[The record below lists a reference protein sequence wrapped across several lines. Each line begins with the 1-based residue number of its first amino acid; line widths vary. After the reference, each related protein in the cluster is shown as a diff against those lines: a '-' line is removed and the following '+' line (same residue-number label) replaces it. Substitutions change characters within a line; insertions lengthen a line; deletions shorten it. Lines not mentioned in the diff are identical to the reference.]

1 MIYCNEKLFFHRTVN
16 ATGQTQNASFL
27 YDCIRK
33 VVVDDIGVDRV
44 MQIVTD
50 NGSNYKKACAQITRE
65 FPKIFW
71 QPCAAHTINL
81 LLRSIGKLTD
91 VERVISSAQRIC
103 KFCNHNNLRAEM
115 KRNIGGELYRWNATR
130 FGTIFIFLQSFWDR
144 KDKFRQWMASEEWAN
159 SRYNGDAEYIYADE
173 CLSCR
178 QWWENIKWV
187 LELVSPIYSLLRYA
201 DSQKIGTV
209 SGFIPL
215 VIFCRDMLEV
225 YMEGHKELKNI
236 LALLDSR
243 VKSMCQNTLMLAGTE
258 LLSIYLSLS
267 VIYSHFTAV
276 IHSYMKSSCP

>member
-1 MIYCNEKLFFHRTVN
+1 
-16 ATGQTQNASFL
+16 
-27 YDCIRK
+27 
-33 VVVDDIGVDRV
+33 
-44 MQIVTD
+44 
-50 NGSNYKKACAQITRE
+50 
-65 FPKIFW
+65 
-71 QPCAAHTINL
+71 
-81 LLRSIGKLTD
+81 
-91 VERVISSAQRIC
+91 
-103 KFCNHNNLRAEM
+103 
-115 KRNIGGELYRWNATR
+115 
-130 FGTIFIFLQSFWDR
+130 
-144 KDKFRQWMASEEWAN
+144 
-159 SRYNGDAEYIYADE
+159 
-173 CLSCR
+173 
-178 QWWENIKWV
+178 V